1 MNDCSDAQ
9 KANCR
14 GHCCRMFA
22 GVAFCDIES
31 NCIATPTWIIILVP
45 VLLGLAAL
53 ALIIVMLIRLKSRNV
68 VDRYTF
74 VKNQNSRLTKMY
86 FLLLS

>member
-1 MNDCSDAQ
+1 MTECSLAQ

-14 GHCCRMFA
+14 EGCCRVFA
-22 GVAFCDIES
+22 EVPFCDIES
-31 NCIATPTWIIILVP
+31 NCVATPTWIIILVP

-53 ALIIVMLIRLKSRNV
+53 ALVIVVLVRLKGRHV

-74 VKNQNSRLTKMY
+74 VRNQTSRM
-86 FLLLS
+86 SRM